1 MTLTIPPEFQ
11 GKASVD
17 VPVAGR
23 VGFGLGRNASYA
35 AAARGEIPTVRIGKK
50 IRVPVAQLLRQ
61 LGYEI

>member
-1 MTLTIPPEFQ
+1 MSRDTRLAWQ
-11 GKASVD
+11 GPTGDIVAAHVD
-17 VPVAGR
+17 VAEQLR
-23 VGFGLGRNASYA
+23 RRRD